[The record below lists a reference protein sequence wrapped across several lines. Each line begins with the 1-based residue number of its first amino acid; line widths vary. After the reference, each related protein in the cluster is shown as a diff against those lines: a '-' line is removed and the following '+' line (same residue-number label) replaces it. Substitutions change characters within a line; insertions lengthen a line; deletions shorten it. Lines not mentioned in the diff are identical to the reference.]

1 VPRKELRFRCLGG
14 TFLFLILVLPAGLLA
29 PDSWAAGQA
38 SGGDGSQRQRRSRFK
53 RPSLDDQV
61 KRFAETLDLNE
72 TQQSEVKKI
81 LERRQEQGSRIIRD
95 PSPSGGDRVGKL
107 HALNQ
112 STVAQIRAVLTDQQ
126 KGKYNPL
133 GQSGLPRTSPQPSV
147 EDWLKASRPK

>member
-1 VPRKELRFRCLGG
+1 
-14 TFLFLILVLPAGLLA
+14 VLPAGLLA

-38 SGGDGSQRQRRSRFK
+38 SEATAPSGSGGVGSK

-81 LERRQEQGSRIIRD
+81 LERRQDQGSRIIKD

-107 HALNQ
+107 HALNE
-112 STVAQIRAVLTDQQ
+112 STVAQIRAVLPTSKGEVQSAWAERPPKNFASTQRGGLVKGQQ
-126 KGKYNPL
+126 
-133 GQSGLPRTSPQPSV
+133 T
-147 EDWLKASRPK
+147 